1 MFMMNLFRWTC
12 LTVEANTIVTSKYLL
27 AQFFPS
33 VREQIGVILI
43 IFRIF
48 KYYKSV
54 TYFFLFVRNYYSTF
68 FIKLI
73 VKFASY
79 FQRVRV
85 ISKLFRAVCITAMR
99 TLIKKPCLLVSV
111 MFNNNYM
118 VWSVTNTVLNFGR
131 CQRKT
136 IHTFIN
142 FMKFINVNTFKS
154 TRITFFA
161 GRHTI
166 GYNVPTPCDRC
177 RLRSRNCLPR

>member
-1 MFMMNLFRWTC
+1 
-12 LTVEANTIVTSKYLL
+12 
-27 AQFFPS
+27 
-33 VREQIGVILI
+33 
-43 IFRIF
+43 
-48 KYYKSV
+48 
-54 TYFFLFVRNYYSTF
+54 
-68 FIKLI
+68 
-73 VKFASY
+73 
-79 FQRVRV
+79 
-85 ISKLFRAVCITAMR
+85 
-99 TLIKKPCLLVSV
+99 